1 MSNSTRK
8 SPENRLPIV
17 HPHAAGIDIGS
28 REHYVAVDPAVA
40 EPSVRKF
47 GCSTPDL
54 IEMGRWLKSCGVTSI
69 AMEST
74 GVYWVP
80 VARLLEDEFELEV
93 RLVDAHHV
101 RGVPGRKKT
110 DVQDCQW
117 LQQLHSYGL
126 LSGVFR
132 EAPEIAPL
140 KTYHRHRKSLVEACA
155 QQVHRVQKAL
165 DVMNVQLHKVLSDI
179 TGITG
184 MAILRAIVAGERD
197 PVVLAQHRHPLVRK
211 SSDEIAKAL
220 SGNFLDEQVFVLC
233 QALETY
239 DFIHRQLQSCDAK
252 IEAYTATLSDRQGPD
267 SGAAKTSKRR
277 RRKNQAHFDLRSEM
291 VRISGVDLTRIPG
304 IDEMTA
310 YTVISE
316 IGVDVAA
323 FPTEKHFASWLTL
336 CPNHAITG
344 GRIRRRRTRPGA
356 SRVSAALRVAAQT
369 LHKSKSALGAL
380 YRRLRARLGAP
391 KAITAVARRL
401 AVLVYR
407 MLKHG
412 EAFVEKGQDW
422 YETKYQERA
431 LANLKRNAKLLGFA
445 IVPESV
451 S

>member
-1 MSNSTRK
+1 MSSSIRK
-8 SPENRLPIV
+8 RPKDHLTIV

-28 REHYVAVDPAVA
+28 REHYVAVDPVVD
-40 EPSVRKF
+40 EQPVRTF

-54 IEMGRWLKSCGVTSI
+54 LEMGRWLKACGVTTI

-80 VARLLEDEFELEV
+80 VARLLEDGFGFEV
-93 RLVDAHHV
+93 RLVDPHHV
-101 RGVPGRKKT
+101 RCVPGRKT
-110 DVQDCQW
+110 DVKDCQW

-132 EAPEIAPL
+132 AAPQVAPL
-140 KTYHRHRKSLVEACA
+140 RSYYRHRKSLVEGCA
-155 QQVHRVQKAL
+155 QQVHRMQKAL
-165 DVMNVQLHKVLSDI
+165 EVMNVQLHKVLSDI
-179 TGITG
+179 TGVTG
-184 MAILRAIVAGERD
+184 MAILRAIADGERD
-197 PVVLAQHRHPLVRK
+197 PVVLAKHRHPLVQK
-211 SSDEIAKAL
+211 STDEVAKAL
-220 SGNFLDEQVFVLC
+220 SGHFLDEQVFVLH
-233 QALETY
+233 QALEAY
-239 DFIHRQLQSCDAK
+239 DFAHRQIADCDTQIAS
-252 IEAYTATLSDRQGPD
+252 YMATLMTRSGPD
-267 SGAAKTSKRR
+267 SNSPKSPKRS

-291 VRISGVDLTRIPG
+291 VRVSGVDLTRIPS

-316 IGVDVAA
+316 VGIDVSA

-344 GRIRRRRTRPGA
+344 GRVHRRKTRPGA
-356 SRVSAALRVAAQT
+356 SRVAAALRIAAQT
-369 LHKSKSALGAL
+369 MHKSKSAFGAL

-401 AVLVYR
+401 AILIYR

-412 EAFVEKGQDW
+412 EAFVEKGQHW
-422 YETKYQERA
+422 YETQYQERV
-431 LANLKRNAKLLGFA
+431 LANLKRSANKLGFLL
-445 IVPESV
+445 VPQTV